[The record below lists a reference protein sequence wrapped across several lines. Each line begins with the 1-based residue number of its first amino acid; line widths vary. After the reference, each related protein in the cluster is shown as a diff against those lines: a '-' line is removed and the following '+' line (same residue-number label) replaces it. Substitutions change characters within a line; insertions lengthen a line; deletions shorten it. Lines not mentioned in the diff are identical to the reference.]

1 MLRQSARRMKMIP
14 KTPVPSPLWAS
25 GFSFSSSEML
35 KECPYDP
42 NLRSLFF
49 GEEISMAAR
58 LWTSGWDFFA
68 PTQTVLYHL
77 WKRSHRPSFR
87 ETCKEHNKR
96 TKRLDE
102 RNSREKVLKLLTN
115 SSGDSDRY
123 GLGHVRKLCD
133 FESRLGVSFESR
145 KILRRNVDVSN
156 ETFNVTD
163 LERNSSSSDDGAVS
177 AGLSSSDKLDILRKL
192 NISI

>member
-1 MLRQSARRMKMIP
+1 
-14 KTPVPSPLWAS
+14 
-25 GFSFSSSEML
+25 
-35 KECPYDP
+35 
-42 NLRSLFF
+42 
-49 GEEISMAAR
+49 MAAR

-68 PTQTVLYHL
+68 PTQTVLFHL

-102 RNSREKVLKLLTN
+102 RNSREKVLNLLTKHC
-115 SSGDSDRY
+115 DSDRY

-163 LERNSSSSDDGAVS
+163 LERNSSSSSSDDGAVS
-177 AGLSSSDKLDILRKL
+177 ASLSSSDKLDILRKL

>member
-1 MLRQSARRMKMIP
+1 
-14 KTPVPSPLWAS
+14 
-25 GFSFSSSEML
+25 
-35 KECPYDP
+35 
-42 NLRSLFF
+42 
-49 GEEISMAAR
+49 MAAR

-68 PTQTVLYHL
+68 PTQTVLFHL

-115 SSGDSDRY
+115 SSDDSDRY

-145 KILRRNVDVSN
+145 KILRNVDVTACHSN
-156 ETFNVTD
+156 ETFDVTD
-163 LERNSSSSDDGAVS
+163 VDSNSSGGVVS
-177 AGLSSSDKLDILRKL
+177 GLSSSDKLDILRKL

>member
-1 MLRQSARRMKMIP
+1 
-14 KTPVPSPLWAS
+14 
-25 GFSFSSSEML
+25 
-35 KECPYDP
+35 
-42 NLRSLFF
+42 
-49 GEEISMAAR
+49 MAAR

-68 PTQTVLYHL
+68 PTQTVLFHL

-115 SSGDSDRY
+115 SSDDSDRY

-133 FESRLGVSFESR
+133 FESRLGVSFEVEN
-145 KILRRNVDVSN
+145 LRNNVAYRTRLDVTHGDSH
-156 ETFNVTD
+156 
-163 LERNSSSSDDGAVS
+163 SSGGGVVS
-177 AGLSSSDKLDILRKL
+177 GLSSSDKLDIRV
-192 NISI
+192 N